1 MTKRVPD
8 RADGSDPVPISV
20 GSSPSGVP
28 GIDDEVA
35 SSGTG
40 VSFPIVGVG
49 ASAGGMDAVTQ
60 LLRALPIDTGLSF
73 VIIQHLAPDH
83 PSNLAEILSRATMMP
98 VGEVRDEP
106 EVEPNR
112 VYVIPPG
119 RNMIIAGGK
128 LILMPQDRYARRH
141 GIDQFFASLAED
153 CGHKA
158 IGVVLSGAM
167 SDGTLGLEAIKAA
180 GGITFAQN
188 DTAQHDS
195 MPRSAVASGC
205 VDFVLPPSEI
215 ADELAR
221 IASHPYVMPA
231 PKPEE
236 LGTEPSSHARIA
248 EIVHRALGVNFAHY
262 KTNTLLRRI
271 TRRMVLLKIRTMKD
285 YEDYLQRDPAEIE
298 ALFQDILISVTTF
311 FRDPDS
317 FDALAKTVFP
327 KMLAGRTRA
336 EPVRIWTLGC
346 STGEEAYSLAM
357 LFAECAEAVGSEV
370 PLQLF
375 ATDLNST
382 CVAKARAGV
391 YPASI
396 EQHVSPERLKR
407 FFCKEEAGYR
417 ISKDIRERC
426 IFSRHNVLAD
436 PPFSRVDLISCRNL
450 LIYMEPVL
458 QQQVMALLHYAL
470 KPGGHLWLG
479 RSETAGASR
488 ALFDVEDARHKIFV
502 RRPGGSAPTLPF
514 RPAIGG
520 VRVDPFLRAAP
531 ELKAAPRADLHK
543 EAERIL
549 LAKYVPPGV
558 VISAAMDIVQF
569 RGDTGAYL
577 APAAG
582 APSLHLFKM
591 LREGLLVGVR
601 AAILRAGA
609 EGRTVREERLRVKSE
624 TGFRELAVE
633 VIPIKAGDGKQSGF
647 LVLFEEYGKPAEGSL
662 GALDDPAAATTASDH
677 LMAVTNDELVR
688 LTQEL
693 AATREY
699 LQVVIEQQEAAN
711 EELQSA
717 NEEAQSANEEMQSV
731 NEELETSKE
740 EIQSSNEELATVND
754 ELNSRNHELSQ
765 LNSSLQLARD
775 YAESIVSSM
784 RSPLVVLDA
793 RLRVKTASAA
803 FYETFQVDPAETEG
817 RLIYDLGNGQWNI
830 SALRILLEELLPRN
844 RHIDDYEVHH
854 NFETIGTRIMVL
866 NAQRLAAAA
875 EREPL
880 IILAIEDVTDRARA
894 DQTLRESK
902 ARLRHAA
909 DAAGLTYVEV
919 DFANRRMRTAENFAT
934 VMGYAS
940 PIEKATDT
948 AAGALLLLDH
958 IVPLDRPRVEAA
970 LQEFLTGMHL
980 GKIDYRVRGDD
991 QIERWIESVWSI
1003 ERGADGKPL
1012 RAFATNLDITE
1023 MKRAEEH
1030 TQLLMAEVNHRAKN
1044 LLAVVQA
1051 IARQTAKE
1059 SDPSTFVARLTDR
1072 LDGLAT
1078 SQDLLVKSNWQ
1089 GVEVSLLV
1097 EGQLAHIKDLI
1108 GEACAHQG
1116 ATCSVETSGRTRH
1129 RNGAPRACHQRQQV
1143 RRPLEQ
1149 SRAGLHFLAGR

>member
-8 RADGSDPVPISV
+8 SADASNPKPISV

-35 SSGTG
+35 STAN

-167 SDGTLGLEAIKAA
+167 SDGTLELEAIKAA

-221 IASHPYVMPA
+221 IASHPYVTPA

-271 TRRMVLLKIRTMKD
+271 TRRMVLLKISTMKE

-311 FRDPDS
+311 FAIRIPSTRWRRRFSRRYSRDEH
-317 FDALAKTVFP
+317 
-327 KMLAGRTRA
+327 GRSRC
-336 EPVRIWTLGC
+336 EFGRLGC

-357 LFAECAEAVGSEV
+357 LFAECAEAAGSEV

-488 ALFDVEDARHKIFV
+488 ALFDVEDAQHKIFV

-549 LAKYVPPGV
+549 LAKYAPPGV

-582 APSLHLFKM
+582 APSPHLFKM

-609 EGRTVREERLRVKSE
+609 EGRTIREERLRVKSD

-647 LVLFEEYGKPAEGSL
+647 LVLFEEYGKPADGSL
-662 GALDDPAAATTASDH
+662 GALDD
-677 LMAVTNDELVR
+677 
-688 LTQEL
+688 
-693 AATREY
+693 
-699 LQVVIEQQEAAN
+699 QQ
-711 EELQSA
+711 LRRQP
-717 NEEAQSANEEMQSV
+717 QI
-731 NEELETSKE
+731 TSWP
-740 EIQSSNEELATVND
+740 
-754 ELNSRNHELSQ
+754 
-765 LNSSLQLARD
+765 
-775 YAESIVSSM
+775 
-784 RSPLVVLDA
+784 SPM
-793 RLRVKTASAA
+793 T
-803 FYETFQVDPAETEG
+803 
-817 RLIYDLGNGQWNI
+817 
-830 SALRILLEELLPRN
+830 
-844 RHIDDYEVHH
+844 
-854 NFETIGTRIMVL
+854 
-866 NAQRLAAAA
+866 
-875 EREPL
+875 
-880 IILAIEDVTDRARA
+880 
-894 DQTLRESK
+894 
-902 ARLRHAA
+902 
-909 DAAGLTYVEV
+909 
-919 DFANRRMRTAENFAT
+919 
-934 VMGYAS
+934 
-940 PIEKATDT
+940 
-948 AAGALLLLDH
+948 
-958 IVPLDRPRVEAA
+958 
-970 LQEFLTGMHL
+970 
-980 GKIDYRVRGDD
+980 
-991 QIERWIESVWSI
+991 
-1003 ERGADGKPL
+1003 
-1012 RAFATNLDITE
+1012 
-1023 MKRAEEH
+1023 
-1030 TQLLMAEVNHRAKN
+1030 
-1044 LLAVVQA
+1044 
-1051 IARQTAKE
+1051 
-1059 SDPSTFVARLTDR
+1059 
-1072 LDGLAT
+1072 
-1078 SQDLLVKSNWQ
+1078 KSF
-1089 GVEVSLLV
+1089 
-1097 EGQLAHIKDLI
+1097 D
-1108 GEACAHQG
+1108 
-1116 ATCSVETSGRTRH
+1116 
-1129 RNGAPRACHQRQQV
+1129 
-1143 RRPLEQ
+1143 
-1149 SRAGLHFLAGR
+1149 